1 MHPIMRHRNEE
12 EMAEE
17 KKRPLRKE
25 FKSGKV
31 LKKLMADH
39 FYELDEAAK
48 SGSKK
53 IAWCTS
59 VGPAELLRGMGF
71 LVYYPENHGAM
82 LGATRMA
89 TELIP
94 YANAIGYSPD
104 ICSYLTSDIGSFLQ
118 KRTPLTKAYNIESVP
133 KPDVLVF
140 NTNQCRDVQDW
151 FSWYS
156 RELNVPVIG
165 IHTHRDIGPI
175 REYQIKDIA
184 KQIEDLIPAL
194 EKVSGEKFDMDRFK
208 EAVALSRRTSELWRA
223 CLEAA
228 AAVPSPWTF
237 FDATIHMGPAVVAR
251 GTQEGVDYY
260 ELLLAELKERIDSGV
275 GAVDGEKFRLYWEGM
290 PIWGKLRA
298 LSEQFASLKACVVAS
313 TYCNSWIFD
322 QFDPEEPFESMAV
335 AYTELF
341 IVRDEPFKEQYIRDC
356 HDLFR
361 FDGIIFHD
369 AKTCP
374 NNSNNRYGMPER
386 LSRNLGI
393 PVLTINGDLNDL
405 RCYSEEQAK
414 TNIEAFI
421 EQLEES

>member
-1 MHPIMRHRNEE
+1 MS
-12 EMAEE
+12 EE
-17 KKRPLRKE
+17 KKPARKKFE
-25 FKSGKV
+25 CQGLYNKV
-31 LKKLMADH
+31 MANH
-39 FYELDEAAK
+39 FYELDEASK
-48 SGSKK
+48 TGSKK

-71 LVYYPENHGAM
+71 LVYFPENHGAM

-118 KRTPLTKAYNIESVP
+118 KKTPLTTAYKMESVP

-151 FSWYS
+151 FAWYS
-156 RELNVPVIG
+156 RELNVPMVG
-165 IHTHRDIGPI
+165 IHTHRDIGEI
-175 REYQIKDIA
+175 RGFQVSDIA
-184 KQIEDLIPAL
+184 KQTEALIPEL
-194 EKVSGEKFDMDRFK
+194 ERVAGQKFDMDRFK
-208 EAVALSRRTSELWRA
+208 EAVELSRQTSVLWRA
-223 CLEAA
+223 CLETASA
-228 AAVPSPWTF
+228 IPSPWTF

-251 GTQEGVDYY
+251 GTKEAVDYY
-260 ELLLAELKERIDSGV
+260 EVLLKELKERVAGKVAAI
-275 GAVDGEKFRLYWEGM
+275 ENERHRIYWDGM
-290 PIWGKLRA
+290 PVWGKLST
-298 LSEQFASLKACVVAS
+298 LSNQFAELNTCIVAS

-322 QFDPEEPFESMAV
+322 QLDPKDPFESMGR

-341 IVRDEPFKEQYIRDC
+341 IVRDEAFKERYMRNC
-356 HDLFR
+356 FEKYK

-374 NNSNNRYGMPER
+374 NNSNNRYGLSER
-386 LSRNLGI
+386 ISETLGI
-393 PVLTINGDLNDL
+393 PRLVINGDLNDL

-421 EQLEES
+421 EQLDER